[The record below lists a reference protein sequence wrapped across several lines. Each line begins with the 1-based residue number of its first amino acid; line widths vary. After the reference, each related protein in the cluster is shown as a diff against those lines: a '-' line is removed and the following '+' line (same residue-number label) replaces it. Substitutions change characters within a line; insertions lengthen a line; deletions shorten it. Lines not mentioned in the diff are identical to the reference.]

1 MLPVCRI
8 FLHNLKA
15 YLFSSCCDL
24 FGPVPHPEPGGADLL
39 LHVVVHVPVGPRVLV
54 ALQGRVGGEELAC
67 GCAAAG
73 DEDGEAVPVQL
84 VGRVVLEYKG
94 DILDREE
101 EGNIRTRG

>member
-1 MLPVCRI
+1 M
-8 FLHNLKA
+8 
-15 YLFSSCCDL
+15 
-24 FGPVPHPEPGGADLL
+24 
-39 LHVVVHVPVGPRVLV
+39 
-54 ALQGRVGGEELAC
+54 GGEELAC

-73 DEDGEAVPVQL
+73 DEDREAVPVQP

>member
-1 MLPVCRI
+1 M
-8 FLHNLKA
+8 
-15 YLFSSCCDL
+15 
-24 FGPVPHPEPGGADLL
+24 
-39 LHVVVHVPVGPRVLV
+39 

-73 DEDGEAVPVQL
+73 DEDGEALPVQP